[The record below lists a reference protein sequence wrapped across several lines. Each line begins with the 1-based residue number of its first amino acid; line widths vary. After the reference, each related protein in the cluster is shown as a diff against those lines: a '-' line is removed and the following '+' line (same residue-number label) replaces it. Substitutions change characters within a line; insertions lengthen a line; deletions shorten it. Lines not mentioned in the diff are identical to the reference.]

1 MIKSNA
7 RRFETQFSLL
17 GMLQKMSIYNLP
29 LDYIAEE
36 EAFISAMTLEQHK
49 QLANKYLDETKM
61 AYVVI
66 GDAATQFS
74 QFKDMDFDEVKLMS
88 KEGQELELD
97 DVKM

>member
-1 MIKSNA
+1 
-7 RRFETQFSLL
+7 
-17 GMLQKMSIYNLP
+17 MSTYNLSA
-29 LDYIAEE
+29 DYIAEE
-36 EAFISAMTLEQHK
+36 EAYISAMTLEQHK